1 MNLPEDL
8 REEVLV
14 AARLCKFAH
23 AVCSGSQV
31 SEEEARLEDRR
42 GNSYHNY
49 KDKADSGPN
58 MHLGSKMQVWLN
70 NIDGLT
76 LEDLEHAHAGEAI
89 DKILLTD
96 TDTKD

>member
-1 MNLPEDL
+1 
-8 REEVLV
+8 
-14 AARLCKFAH
+14 
-23 AVCSGSQV
+23 
-31 SEEEARLEDRR
+31 
-42 GNSYHNY
+42 
-49 KDKADSGPN
+49 